1 MVALR
6 FPATTAGHSSPVTL
20 ARIPAVPVTRTLLL
34 AGATLGA
41 AEVFLHR
48 VAAPVLSHVP
58 SETVDPTV
66 VEVVELAG
74 QRAFHGAA
82 LLLALAACGVVV
94 VAARGSAVAALVVAA
109 SLAAAVLA
117 AMPTGDVANLA
128 VQLVFVAAAAAA
140 VGLATVHRASWRS
153 AAVVLAGASL
163 IAGRVPFVHEALRDV
178 TGGTAGFPTSGSVS
192 VAEAA
197 FVAVPVLL
205 ALGLV
210 ARRSVTPAGWAA
222 AIGGA
227 TLAFGAMAGS
237 PYAAIVSNWATG
249 VTLSLPPAVYVVS
262 AGAAAMVL
270 FTWLRRPETRLAAA
284 GLVLFGVGGT
294 QPAVIHHN
302 LTAILG
308 VLLLAGAV
316 PALAAAGQ
324 MTNRATA
331 SD

>member
-1 MVALR
+1 MAAVRLSTVRMVRPRPTAATGNLAAALTR
-6 FPATTAGHSSPVTL
+6 SLLFGGAVL
-20 ARIPAVPVTRTLLL
+20 A
-34 AGATLGA
+34 A
-41 AEVFLHR
+41 AEVFFHR
-48 VAAPVLSHVP
+48 VATPVLSHMP
-58 SETVDPTV
+58 SRTVDPTV
-66 VEVVELAG
+66 VEVVDVAG

-109 SLAAAVLA
+109 SLAAAGLA
-117 AMPTGDVANLA
+117 AMSNGDAASLA
-128 VQLVFVAAAAAA
+128 VQLVFVGAAAAA
-140 VGLATVHRASWRS
+140 VGLATVHGASWRG

-163 IAGRVPFVHEALRDV
+163 IAGRLPFVHDALRDV
-178 TGGTAGFPTSGSVS
+178 AGGTSGFPTSGSVS

-227 TLAFGAMAGS
+227 VLAFGAMAGS

-249 VTLSLPPAVYVVS
+249 VTLSLPPGVYVVS
-262 AGAAAMVL
+262 GGAAAMVL
-270 FTWLRRPETRLAAA
+270 VTWLRRPETRLAAA
-284 GLVLFGVGGT
+284 GLVLFGAGGT

-331 SD
+331 TD